1 MKNYSVF
8 SIFLLALL
16 VISCGPPPQSGM
28 FPSIAEV
35 PASAEK
41 SKSGTQSMTSQA
53 NLPSGGRA
61 DLRKMPYVRN
71 VFKEVGPVRR
81 GAIND
86 LYATTRGKVD
96 NIAIVSNSSLDVL
109 KAFIAHGWAPIVV
122 IQFQGR
128 NLEMLPVVRYNHV
141 SSDIFLQNPNNF
153 AERRVSD
160 EDFETYWGT
169 GSRNQCALITPQQL
183 TEARVRAVLSKY
195 LPAAAY
201 EGISVRSR

>member
-1 MKNYSVF
+1 MKTYSVF
-8 SIFLLALL
+8 SIFVLALL

-28 FPSIAEV
+28 FPPIAEA
-35 PASAEK
+35 PESAAT
-41 SKSGTQSMTSQA
+41 SKNGTQSMTSQV
-53 NLPSGGRA
+53 NLPSSGTV

-71 VFKEVGPVRR
+71 VFKEVNPVRR

-96 NIAIVSNSSLDVL
+96 NITIVSNCSLQVL

-122 IQFQGR
+122 LQFQGR
-128 NLEMLPVVRYNHV
+128 KLEMLPIVRYNHV

-153 AERRVSD
+153 SERRVSE

-183 TEARVRAVLSKY
+183 TEAKVRGVLSKY

-201 EGISVRSR
+201 AGISVRSR